1 MTQRSDIRVQL
12 LPHKRAVLQKWNATP
27 DVQDQLE
34 ALAPDV
40 DVATIKLTPVELDW
54 LIGDLNHAVEATV
67 SSSDLRIDMVDASD
81 SRILF
86 FSRLRR
92 FSRLASLRIAEC

>member
-12 LPHKRAVLQKWNATP
+12 LPHERAVLRKWNATP

-40 DVATIKLTPVELDW
+40 EVATIKLTRVDLDW
-54 LIGDLNHAVEATV
+54 LIGDLNHAIVKL
-67 SSSDLRIDMVDASD
+67 DLR
-81 SRILF
+81 R
-86 FSRLRR
+86 
-92 FSRLASLRIAEC
+92 

>member
-12 LPHKRAVLQKWNATP
+12 LPHERAVLRKWNATP

-40 DVATIKLTPVELDW
+40 EVATIKLTRVDLDW
-54 LIGDLNHAVEATV
+54 LIGDLNHAIVKLDCDDE
-67 SSSDLRIDMVDASD
+67 DAHELCE
-81 SRILF
+81 RLEFILETGKG
-86 FSRLRR
+86 
-92 FSRLASLRIAEC
+92 SLRAWY